1 MLVNSIIQN
10 AAIALNKRCGDRAIF
25 EARVLLGIAI
35 GNQEAVYPHMNIQIN
50 EKQERQF
57 YKLIV
62 ERINGKPISRI
73 RGWREFWSHRFKLNE
88 STLDPRPESE
98 LLVEKAVFFA
108 RSKLLHKNENL
119 RLLDLGTGSGCLLLS
134 CLSEL
139 EHAVGIGIDISQE
152 AIIQARE
159 NAQLLKLKERSE
171 FFRSNWFEGLRNLKF
186 DIILCNPPYISREEK
201 QDLQDEVLIFDP
213 EQALF
218 SDKKG
223 LADYE
228 IIFSNLAKYL
238 NSNGIALIE
247 IGYNQLERVSDLAH
261 LSNLHVYNVFKDLQ
275 GIPRCMILCR
285 PNNTIL

>member
-1 MLVNSIIQN
+1 
-10 AAIALNKRCGDRAIF
+10 
-25 EARVLLGIAI
+25 
-35 GNQEAVYPHMNIQIN
+35 
-50 EKQERQF
+50 
-57 YKLIV
+57 
-62 ERINGKPISRI
+62 
-73 RGWREFWSHRFKLNE
+73 LNE

-98 LLVEKAVFFA
+98 LLVEKAIFFA
-108 RSKLLHKNENL
+108 RSKLLHENENI

-159 NAQLLKLKERSE
+159 NAQLLKLEERSD

-213 EQALF
+213 EQAIF

-228 IIFSNLAKYL
+228 VIFSNLAKYL

-261 LSNLHVYNVFKDLQ
+261 LSNLHVYNVSKDLQ
-275 GIPRCMILCR
+275 GIPRCMILCHQ
-285 PNNTIL
+285 NNTVL

>member
-1 MLVNSIIQN
+1 M
-10 AAIALNKRCGDRAIF
+10 
-25 EARVLLGIAI
+25 LGIAI
-35 GNQEAVYPHMNIQIN
+35 GNEEAVYPHMNIQIN

-57 YKLIV
+57 YRLIV

-73 RGWREFWSHRFKLNE
+73 RVERILVARFKLNE

-108 RSKLLHKNENL
+108 RSKLLHKYENL

-139 EHAVGIGIDISQE
+139 EYAVGIGVDISRE

-171 FFRSNWFEGLRNLKF
+171 FFKSNWFEGVRNLKF

-223 LADYE
+223 
-228 IIFSNLAKYL
+228 
-238 NSNGIALIE
+238 
-247 IGYNQLERVSDLAH
+247 
-261 LSNLHVYNVFKDLQ
+261 
-275 GIPRCMILCR
+275 
-285 PNNTIL
+285 

>member
-35 GNQEAVYPHMNIQIN
+35 GNQEAVYPHMNIQIT

-57 YKLIV
+57 YKLID
-62 ERINGKPISRI
+62 ERTNGKPISRI

-108 RSKLLHKNENL
+108 RSKLLHKYENL

-139 EHAVGIGIDISQE
+139 EYAVGIGVDISRE

-171 FFRSNWFEGLRNLKF
+171 FFKSNWFGGLRNLKF

-228 IIFSNLAKYL
+228 IIFSNLAKHL

-247 IGYNQLERVSDLAH
+247 IGYNQLERVSDLAR

-275 GIPRCMILCR
+275 GIPRCMILCH
-285 PNNTIL
+285 PNSTVL